1 MWIGVHEKI
10 LLSLEGNVAFSNS
23 GISAAN
29 LLDFMTRPL
38 F

>member
-1 MWIGVHEKI
+1 MWTGVHEKN
-10 LLSLEGNVAFSNS
+10 LLSLEGNVAFFNS

-29 LLDFMTRPL
+29 LLDFMTKPL